1 MIDSLGTLIDEM
13 AEAVEMLRTY
23 YPEESE
29 TDLRQRAAAL
39 RAERYQSGRWPVP
52 LIVRLSHD
60 EISPAPMEAEPTER
74 KPGRP
79 KGSKNKPKRGRPK
92 GSKNRPKAQLAAL
105 SCPNRPN
112 DGG

>member
-39 RAERYQSGRWPVP
+39 RAHGQIFFAR
-52 LIVRLSHD
+52 H
-60 EISPAPMEAEPTER
+60 EIS
-74 KPGRP
+74 G
-79 KGSKNKPKRGRPK
+79 
-92 GSKNRPKAQLAAL
+92 
-105 SCPNRPN
+105 
-112 DGG
+112 